1 LSSYAKDL
9 KDLLPDYADV
19 YFDNVGGEILDVML
33 PLVKRYGK
41 VAVCGSIAS
50 KSSSRCI
57 PRWIPEADVAI
68 RVTIDYNGE
77 PMKLKN
83 WREVSREP
91 DQALSADTE
100 FHSSFC
106 F

>member
-1 LSSYAKDL
+1 
-9 KDLLPDYADV
+9 
-19 YFDNVGGEILDVML
+19 ML

-57 PRWIPEADVAI
+57 PRWIAEADVAI
-68 RVTIDYNGE
+68 RFTIDYNGE

-83 WREVSREP
+83 WREVSRER
-91 DQALSADTE
+91 DQALSSDTE
-100 FHSSFC
+100 RHSSFLSLGHLQPIAHPG
-106 F
+106 

>member
-1 LSSYAKDL
+1 
-9 KDLLPDYADV
+9 
-19 YFDNVGGEILDVML
+19 ML

-50 KSSSRCI
+50 KLSSHCM
-57 PRWIPEADVAI
+57 PQWNLEADVAI

-100 FHSSFC
+100 LHSSFLSLGHLQPIAHPG
-106 F
+106 